1 MGLEVG
7 LGFLDLCRDAD
18 PEDQPAPLCSSCP
31 VRGPEIRCRFG
42 EIKRRRF
49 EELETEKLQ

>member
-1 MGLEVG
+1 MGSEVG

-31 VRGPEIRCRFG
+31 VRGSEIRC
-42 EIKRRRF
+42 RF